1 MDRKRV
7 REAIREIA
15 GRHGVQII
23 ERDGRRHYVFQGTPS
38 HGKTRAQDQAAGGST
53 PAVGDFK
60 DFIAGDVIFECE
72 NEWVGDNSAGG
83 LSELIT
89 RPHSMPQDSKA

>member
-23 ERDGRRHYVFQGTPS
+23 ERDGRRHYVFRGTS
-38 HGKTRAQDQAAGGST
+38 SRGKTRAQDQAARDWKWD
-53 PAVGDFK
+53 VGDFK
-60 DFIAGDVIFECE
+60 GGNVIFESD

-83 LSELIT
+83 INDLIT
-89 RPHSMPQDSKA
+89 RPDSMSQDAKA